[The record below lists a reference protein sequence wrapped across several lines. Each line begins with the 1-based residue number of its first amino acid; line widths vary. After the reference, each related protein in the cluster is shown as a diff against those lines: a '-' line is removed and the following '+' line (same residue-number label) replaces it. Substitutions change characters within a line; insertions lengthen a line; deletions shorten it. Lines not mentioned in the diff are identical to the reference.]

1 MVEMPTRTKV
11 ENWKSDH
18 LASAADAW
26 TRQAQT
32 VAGIYGSAQQAIAEP
47 TWHGSAA
54 DSAHDRMFRDIVRVR
69 TAMEMLRKAAGIAR
83 NGADLLAGL
92 KRSAVEAISN
102 AERQFFSVSDNLRVT
117 DRLPKV
123 LVGPLLLVRDLAR
136 AAIEAD
142 IRGKALSLAAADEQI
157 ASQLKPI
164 ATSLREFKTDQP
176 GDGPSTSSDAPG
188 DPKIAGPAG
197 PLTKDDDKADLNAT
211 IPGTGIVISGD
222 GRTGY
227 PTLNGKRNP
236 LDVGNPRDKGDPQG
250 KDVVRPLPTGTAAGP
265 DGKQYAMYGVVP
277 YERKEEEGYAAAD
290 TTVVD
295 LSDPSKSI
303 GVLRGISQASAAY
316 DPKTNRM
323 YVVGN
328 PDPHTRQRM
337 LYQSAPIDPAHPN
350 DWVNTVQPI
359 GPING
364 LPGDRENQ
372 LVALKGGG
380 FMLVGSD
387 AYLDPTR
394 HAVSAV
400 TASTPQ
406 GLLNATPTDLFPP
419 SQHNWPGGAAPYGPT
434 VVDTTY
440 DPVTGKENVEIRVST
455 WEAPP
460 GWTPTPEQPRPPY
473 NPSTYKSDV
482 TVQH

>member
-11 ENWKSDH
+11 EGWKCDH
-18 LASAADAW
+18 LAIAADAW
-26 TRQAQT
+26 SRQANT
-32 VAGIYGSAQQAIAEP
+32 VENIYGTAQRAVTEP

-54 DSAHDRMFRDIVRVR
+54 DRAHDKIFGQIVQVR
-69 TAMEMLRKAAGIAR
+69 SAMELLRKAADIAK

-92 KRSAVEAISN
+92 KRSAVDAISN
-102 AERQFFSVSDNLRVT
+102 AERQFFSVSDDLHVK
-117 DRLPKV
+117 DRIPRV
-123 LVGPLLLVRDLAR
+123 LVGPLMVVRDLAR
-136 AAIEAD
+136 AAIESD
-142 IRGKALSLAAADEQI
+142 IRGKALSLAAADEQV
-157 ASQLKPI
+157 AGQLKPI

-176 GDGPSTSSDAPG
+176 AGGPAAPGAPSG
-188 DPKIAGPAG
+188 DPKITGPAG

-227 PTLNGKRNP
+227 PTLNGERNP

-265 DGKQYAMYGVVP
+265 NGKQYAMYGVVP
-277 YERKEEEGYAAAD
+277 YARKEEEGYAAAD

-295 LSDPSKSI
+295 LSDPTKSI

-328 PDPHTRQRM
+328 PDPLTRQRV

-372 LVALKGGG
+372 LVVLKGGG

-387 AYLDPTR
+387 AYTDPTR

-400 TASTPQ
+400 TAATPQ
-406 GLLNATPTDLFPP
+406 GLLDATPTDLFPP
-419 SQHNWPGGAAPYGPT
+419 AQHNWPGGAAPYGPT

-440 DPVTGKENVEIRVST
+440 DPVSGKENVEIRVST

-460 GWTPTPEQPRPPY
+460 GWHATPEQPRPPY
-473 NPSTYKSDV
+473 NPSTYKSSV

>member
-11 ENWKSDH
+11 ESWKSNH

-26 TRQAQT
+26 TRQAHT
-32 VAGIYGSAQQAIAEP
+32 VEDIYSSAQQAVTEP

-54 DSAHDRMFRDIVRVR
+54 DSAHDRMFSDIVRVR
-69 TAMEMLRKAAGIAR
+69 TAMELLRKAAGIAKS
-83 NGADLLAGL
+83 GADLLAGL
-92 KRSAVEAISN
+92 KRSAIEAISN

-117 DRLPKV
+117 DRIPKI
-123 LVGPLLLVRDLAR
+123 LVGPLLMIRDLAR
-136 AAIEAD
+136 AAMEAD
-142 IRGKALSLAAADEQI
+142 IRGKALSLAAADQEI

-176 GDGPSTSSDAPG
+176 GGPAGPGASG
-188 DPKIAGPAG
+188 DPKITGPAG

-222 GRTGY
+222 GRNGY
-227 PTLNGKRNP
+227 PTLNGERNP
-236 LDVGNPRDKGDPQG
+236 LDVGNPRDKGDPLG

-265 DGKQYAMYGVVP
+265 EGKQYAMYGVVP
-277 YERKEEEGYAAAD
+277 YARTPEEGYAAAD

-295 LSDPSKSI
+295 LADPSKSI

-328 PDPHTRQRM
+328 PDPLSRQRI

-372 LVALKGGG
+372 LVVLKGGG

-387 AYLDPTR
+387 AYNDPTR

-400 TASTPQ
+400 TAATPQ

-455 WEAPP
+455 WEAKP
-460 GWTPTPEQPRPPY
+460 GWVPTPEHPRPDY
-473 NPSTYKSDV
+473 NPNTYKSNV